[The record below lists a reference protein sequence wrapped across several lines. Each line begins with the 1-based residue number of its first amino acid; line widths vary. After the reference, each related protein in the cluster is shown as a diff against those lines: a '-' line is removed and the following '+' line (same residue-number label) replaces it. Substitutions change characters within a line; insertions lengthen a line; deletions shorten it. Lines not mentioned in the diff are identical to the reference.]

1 MNGERFDN
9 DFADTHPRIERS
21 EWILKH
27 HVHLAALRAQ
37 FFPAELEKIASLKTE
52 FAAVGLDQPQE
63 HARQRGFPA
72 AALADDGERFSPRDC
87 ETYAIHGGEARAFRF
102 LRENAAASPV
112 SLAQFT
118 HCEKSFH
125 QTRMQRAA

>member
-52 FAAVGLDQPQE
+52 FAAVGLDQPQQ
-63 HARQRGFPA
+63 HARQGSFA
-72 AALADDGERFSPRDC
+72 AATFADDSERLASVDGKAHAV
-87 ETYAIHGGEARAFRF
+87 YGGEALDVGC
-102 LRENAAASPV
+102 LRKNTAASPV
-112 SLAQFT
+112 ALAQFT
-118 HCEKSFH
+118 RNEKSFQ